1 MYHCSNLDLEILV
14 PQVHHIISN
23 NKPVVFASTHK
34 EFALTFISKWTDD
47 DFDLSR
53 FNEDPFI
60 FTEKSKG
67 NLEKFFKGKKG
78 WLYVLDP
85 KSFIKF
91 KDTEYISYESPV
103 ILEKIKIEDALKE
116 LEQSKI
122 ILLRM

>member
-1 MYHCSNLDLEILV
+1 MYHCSNLDLDILI
-14 PQVHHIISN
+14 PQAHHTYN

-53 FNEDPFI
+53 YNDGPFI
-60 FTEKSKG
+60 FTEKAKG
-67 NLEKFFKGKKG
+67 NLDKFFKDKIG

-91 KDTEYISYESPV
+91 KDTEYISYVSPV